1 MSDPK
6 SIILLF
12 LEPITVT
19 VVYDAMFYNNEPN
32 GFYYVQVFQDW
43 KRLTS
48 RTPAV

>member
-12 LEPITVT
+12 LEPNMVT

-32 GFYYVQVFQDW
+32 GFFYVQVFQY
-43 KRLTS
+43 
-48 RTPAV
+48 